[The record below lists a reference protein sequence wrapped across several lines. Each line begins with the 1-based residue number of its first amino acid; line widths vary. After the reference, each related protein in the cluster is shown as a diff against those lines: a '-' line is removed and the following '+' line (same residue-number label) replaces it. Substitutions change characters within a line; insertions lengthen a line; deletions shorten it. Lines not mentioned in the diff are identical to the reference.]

1 MSINVEGNKNRY
13 IQLLK
18 DTNRNE
24 IGKLVAWL
32 EFTDFFTAPASSRFH
47 LACEGGLT
55 QHSLNVFDRLSDKM
69 DTPFWAKM
77 NYSAGTVAIC
87 ALLHDLC
94 KINFYTVSER
104 NVKNE
109 ETGKWEKQ
117 PFYQIDDQLPYGHG
131 EKSVYIASGF
141 IKLSREE
148 AMAIRWHMGFSE
160 SKENYNSLNKAYEK
174 FPLCLALSEAD
185 MEVTSIIEPTM

>member
-1 MSINVEGNKNRY
+1 MSINVEENKNRY

-24 IGKLVAWL
+24 IEKLVAWL
-32 EFTDFFTAPASSRFH
+32 ESTDFFTAPASSRFH

-69 DTPFWAKM
+69 DTPFWTKM
-77 NYSAGTVAIC
+77 NYSADTVAIC

-117 PFYQIDDQLPYGHG
+117 PFYQIEDQLPYGHG

-160 SKENYNSLNKAYEK
+160 SKENYNSLNKAYKK